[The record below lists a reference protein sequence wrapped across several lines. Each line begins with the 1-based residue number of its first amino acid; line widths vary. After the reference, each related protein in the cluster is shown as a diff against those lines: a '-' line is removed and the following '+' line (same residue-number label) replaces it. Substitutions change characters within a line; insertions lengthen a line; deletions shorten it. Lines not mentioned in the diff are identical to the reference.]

1 LDASNAVL
9 YSNRSAAEASL
20 GLWESALRDA
30 EMAIELKPAWSK
42 GYGRRGAAL
51 IGLGEHERAIEA
63 YERGLEIEPENAQ
76 LKQGL
81 ETARKNLERRT
92 EGPASSNPFSD
103 PKLVARLTTN
113 PRTAAFF
120 GQPDFLAKL
129 AAIQKDP
136 QSLAQHISDPRIM
149 QALGVMLGVDISEGE
164 AKKEQEEEEGVREP
178 KGQQKETG
186 EPMPGQ
192 QKQMGPEEEA
202 AAREKELGNEAY
214 KKRDFGTAIA
224 HYEAAMKLDPR
235 SASFVA
241 NKSAALF
248 EAGRMEECIAAC
260 EEAIRLGRETYADF
274 KFIAKLFARQGG
286 AYERLGDL
294 DRAIQAYGSS
304 LTEARNPEVH
314 ERLRAAEKA
323 RVQREKEAMHDPAGA
338 ERERALGNDAFKA
351 GDYATAV
358 KHYSEAIRKD
368 EKDPRAYSNRAACY
382 LKLAA
387 IPEGLKD
394 ADRAIELD
402 PSFVKGYLR
411 RAALEFAKQDHQAA
425 IKTCERGMAVEGG
438 DGKHRAEFQAQ
449 IAKCFQAMSKAAG
462 GGDAS
467 GTDEERAARAMAN
480 PEVQEILAD
489 PAMRVILKQMEADPR
504 AAAEHLKNP
513 AVAAKIR
520 TLITAGIIRTQ

>member
-1 LDASNAVL
+1 ML

-136 QSLAQHISDPRIM
+136 QSLAQHIADPRIM
-149 QALGVMLGVDISEGE
+149 QSLGVMLGVDISEGE
-164 AKKEQEEEEGVREP
+164 AEGAVQKGEGAKKEAPQHGEEPIAVPEAQTQQPSPEEEG
-178 KGQQKETG
+178 
-186 EPMPGQ
+186 
-192 QKQMGPEEEA
+192 

-214 KKRDFGTAIA
+214 KRRDFDTAIA
-224 HYEAAMKLDPR
+224 HYEAAMRLAPKN
-235 SASFVA
+235 ASFVA

-248 EAGRMEECIAAC
+248 EAGRLEECIAAC
-260 EEAIRLGRETYADF
+260 EEAIRIGRDTYADF

-294 DRAIQAYGSS
+294 DGAIQAYGSS

-323 RVQREKEAMHDPAGA
+323 KVQREKEAMYDPEGA
-338 ERERALGNDAFKA
+338 ERERTLGNDAFKA
-351 GDYATAV
+351 GDYVTAV

-387 IPEGLKD
+387 IPEGLRD
-394 ADRAIELD
+394 AGRCIELD
-402 PSFVKGYLR
+402 PAFVKGYLR
-411 RAALEFAKQDHQAA
+411 KAALEFAKQDYQAA
-425 IKTCERGMAVEGG
+425 LKTCEKGMAMDS
-438 DGKHRAEFQAQ
+438 DGKHRPEFQAQ
-449 IAKCFQAMSKAAG
+449 IGKCFQAMHKSSGGAG
-462 GGDAS
+462 SEEGL
-467 GTDEERAARAMAN
+467 TDEERAAKAMAN

-489 PAMRVILKQMEADPR
+489 PAMRVILKQMESDPR

-520 TLITAGIIRTQ
+520 TLIAAGIIRTQ